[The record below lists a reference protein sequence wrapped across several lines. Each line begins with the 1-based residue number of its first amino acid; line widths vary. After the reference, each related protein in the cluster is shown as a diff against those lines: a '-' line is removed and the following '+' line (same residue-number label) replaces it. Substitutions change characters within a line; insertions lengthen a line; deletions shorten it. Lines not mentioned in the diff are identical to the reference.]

1 MPRASELENE
11 VRQRCYQCFRPM
23 SLCFCE
29 AIPRID
35 NRTDVLILQHVG
47 ERFHPF
53 NTARIVQKALRH
65 CHLIADHNQRLGTHP
80 LPIQANAGLLYPR
93 ANAPLLTEL
102 SAAERPDQLVIIDG
116 TWHQAKTI
124 VRDVP
129 QLRDMPCYR
138 LTPSSPGQYRI
149 RREPN
154 AQSLSTLEATV
165 AALQALEPDTVG
177 LDQLL
182 SAFHQMVENQLGHPA
197 GHAAWRQNNQRQ
209 SRPRHLP
216 HALLQNA
223 GSLVVA
229 YGESTPGR
237 LGPRTATPLPVNWV
251 AQRLGT
257 AERFSCRLRQQPPLS
272 DAALQ
277 HMRLSAADFDAA
289 VSQDEF
295 CHRWNH
301 FLRRHDVLIVYHQ
314 RTYQLLQ
321 HIEAAQPR
329 CLVLKS
335 IFGKWRAGFHSLEEL
350 LAVEGVALPTSEDE
364 EPRSQRLDM
373 AVALVEHLTR
383 TPPDMR
389 ATVERVRV
397 RDSIDS
403 GRLVDH
409 VTYLVLT
416 NSQMEIDVAADVHQI
431 RVVGEFDAHLQPLAG
446 AHRSW

>member
-1 MPRASELENE
+1 MENE
-11 VRQRCYQCFRPM
+11 VRQRCYQCFRPI
-23 SLCFCE
+23 SLCFCQ
-29 AIPRID
+29 AIPQID

-53 NTARIVQKALRH
+53 NTARIVQQALRH
-65 CHLIADHNQRLGTHP
+65 CQIIVDHNQRLAAHS
-80 LPIQANAGLLYPR
+80 LPIQASAGLLYPR

-102 SAAERPDQLVIIDG
+102 TAAERPDQLVIIDG

-138 LTPSSPGQYRI
+138 LAPSTPGQYRI

-165 AALQALEPDTVG
+165 AALRALEPDTVG

-182 SAFHQMVENQLGHPA
+182 SAFHQMVKGQLEHPA
-197 GHAAWRQNNQRQ
+197 GHVTWRQNNQRQ
-209 SRPRHLP
+209 SGSRHLP

-223 GSLVVA
+223 GNLVVA

-237 LGPRTATPLPVNWV
+237 FGPRTATPSPVNWV

-272 DAALQ
+272 DATLQ
-277 HMRLSAADFDAA
+277 HMRLSAADFDVAI
-289 VSQDEF
+289 SQEEF
-295 CHRWNH
+295 CQRWNQ
-301 FLRRHDVLIVYHQ
+301 FLRRHDVLIVYHP
-314 RTYQLLQ
+314 RTCQLLQ

-335 IFGKWRAGFHSLEEL
+335 IFGKRQAGCHSLEEL
-350 LAVEGVALPTSEDE
+350 LAVEGVALPTSEAKS
-364 EPRSQRLDM
+364 RASQRLDM
-373 AVALVEHLTR
+373 AVALIEHLRTR
-383 TPPDMR
+383 YAKRP
-389 ATVERVRV
+389 
-397 RDSIDS
+397 
-403 GRLVDH
+403 
-409 VTYLVLT
+409 
-416 NSQMEIDVAADVHQI
+416 
-431 RVVGEFDAHLQPLAG
+431 
-446 AHRSW
+446 